1 MVGQST
7 LQNSITSMIKHNAL
21 PRFMII
27 TGEKGSGKKTFVDY
41 IHSSI
46 DGAIMF
52 NIGIT
57 VDAIRQAIT
66 QAHKLRGA
74 VGVFLFADA
83 DNMSVQ
89 ARNAMLKLAEEP
101 PNNSYIIMTLEDI
114 NNTLP
119 TIKSRAIVFEMER
132 YTPQEIIEYASI
144 TYNENNEIYG
154 DLCNTPGEVDLLY
167 RVGAEDFYEYVVKVV
182 DNIAEVNGS
191 NVFKIADKIA
201 FKSEDEDKY
210 DLRLFLKVFIK
221 VCMDRGEVDDFKATK
236 ITSSALSQ
244 LRITGINKQMLFD
257 KWILEVRKA
266 WR

>member
-1 MVGQST
+1 MIGQST
-7 LQNSITSMIKHNAL
+7 LQTTIQNMIKHDAL
-21 PRFMII
+21 PRFIVV
-27 TGEKGSGKKTFVDY
+27 TGMQGSGKKTFVDY
-41 IHSSI
+41 IHSNI
-46 DGAIMF
+46 DGAILFKM
-52 NIGIT
+52 GIT

-101 PNNSYIIMTLEDI
+101 PNNAYIIMTLEDI

-132 YTPQEIIEYASI
+132 YTPQEIIDYADT
-144 TYNENNEIYG
+144 TYNENNDIYG
-154 DLCNTPGEVDLLY
+154 DLCSTPGEVDLLY
-167 RVGAEDFYEYVVKVV
+167 SVGAEDFYEYVVKVV
-182 DNIAEVNGS
+182 DNIATVNGA
-191 NVFKIADKIA
+191 NVFKIVDKIA
-201 FKSEDEDKY
+201 LKDEPDKY

-221 VCMDRGEVDDFKATK
+221 VCMDRGEIDDLKVVK
-236 ITSSALSQ
+236 ITSSILSR

-257 KWILEVRKA
+257 EWILEVRKI
-266 WR
+266 WM